1 MTSSG
6 ASAALVAAVDIGGTG
21 IKGGLLEGNRILL
34 RTTTPTHAASGP
46 DGVLQSVLTALA
58 DIVASAPD
66 GTTVAGLGV
75 VSPGTV
81 DEARGVVIDAENL
94 GWHDV
99 PLAEIVRNELGLPVG
114 FGHDVRAGGLA
125 EWRYGAG
132 VDAEDLIFLPVG
144 TGIAA
149 ALVLGG
155 RLLSSGGYA
164 GEIGH
169 GGPAPRR
176 TSSPG
181 ADLACPCG
189 ATGCPETFASAA
201 GMARRYEMLT
211 GTSVDGAAEVL
222 TRQLDGDPVAATV
235 WDDAVAGLGELVSDL
250 VRVTGVSRTVI
261 GGGLGGAGAH
271 ALQRLRRQVS
281 TALTVHRAPRI
292 VPARL
297 GADAGLYGAS
307 LIGWPAVR
315 AA

>member
-34 RTTTPTHAASGP
+34 RTTTPTHTASGP

-58 DIVASAPD
+58 DMVASAPD

-250 VRVTGVSRTVI
+250 VRVTGVSRIVI
-261 GGGLGGAGAH
+261 GGGLVGAGDH
-271 ALQRLRRQVS
+271 LLEPLRRQVS

-292 VPARL
+292 VPAQL

-307 LIGWPAVR
+307 LIGWQAVR

>member
-6 ASAALVAAVDIGGTG
+6 TTPALVAALDIGGTG
-21 IKGGLLEGNRILL
+21 IKGGLLEGEHVLL

-46 DGVLQSVLTALA
+46 DDVLRSVLTALT
-58 DIVASAPD
+58 DIVASAPE
-66 GTTVAGLGV
+66 GTTVAGLGI

-81 DEARGVVIDAENL
+81 DEDRGVVIDAENL

-99 PLAEIVRNELGLPVG
+99 PLAEIVRRELDLPVG

-132 VDAEDLIFLPVG
+132 VDAEDVIFLPIG

-155 RLLSSGGYA
+155 RVLVSGGYA

-169 GGPAPRR
+169 GGSALRR
-176 TSSPG
+176 ASSPG
-181 ADLACPCG
+181 AQLPCPCG
-189 ATGCPETFASAA
+189 AEGCPETFASAA
-201 GMARRYEMLT
+201 GMARRYGMLT
-211 GTSVDGAAEVL
+211 GTSVNGAAEVL
-222 TRQLDGDPVAATV
+222 SRRMDGDPVAATV
-235 WDDAVAGLGELVSDL
+235 WDDAVAGLAEIVSDL
-250 VRVTGVSRTVI
+250 VRVTGVPRVVI
-261 GGGLGGAGAH
+261 GGGLVGAGDH
-271 ALQRLRRQVS
+271 LLEPLRRQVS
-281 TALTVHRAPRI
+281 TALTVHRTPRI

-307 LIGWPAVR
+307 LIGWQAVR